1 MKLLLN
7 IALGKSVYTV
17 YFMLAMAAS
26 IMSAVY
32 LESILAINV
41 ALVFVSIFG
50 VFIIIS
56 ALFST
61 NEAIES
67 LSWPK
72 VNAELG
78 VCKVST
84 HSVGNIG
91 SESYYPTIQ
100 YSFDVDGKTYHGN
113 NYSWGERTYSRSIV
127 EKIINNIQSNKDNF
141 RISYNPNNPTMSVL
155 RPGINEV
162 HYVRALVGLAVF
174 IFAICELFNWT
185 NYI

>member
-1 MKLLLN
+1 MKLLLK

-26 IMSAVY
+26 IISAVY
-32 LESILAINV
+32 FESVLAINM
-41 ALVFVSIFG
+41 ALVFVSILG
-50 VFIIIS
+50 IFIIVS

-72 VNAELG
+72 SNAELG
-78 VCKVST
+78 MCKVST

-100 YSFDVDGKTYHGN
+100 YTFEVDGKAYHGDS
-113 NYSWGERTYSRSIV
+113 YILGERTYSRIIA
-127 EKIINNIQSNKDNF
+127 EKIINNLQSNKDNF
-141 RISYNPNNPTMSVL
+141 RISYNPNNPSMSVV

-162 HYVRALVGLAVF
+162 HYVRVLVGLAIF
-174 IFAICELFNWT
+174 IFTICELFNWT